1 MRRTQRLAALTIF
14 AATGIVCYS
23 PSLAQAAQWNGIT
36 HLGEI
41 MANAAAVSVERQS
54 LIHKVGDAYSGMTGG
69 IMRPE
74 TMTSPQ
80 VGVPGNQPY
89 STEAQKSSSPSSD
102 RRYGSTPSNPSD
114 SYLKK
119 ESSGSSTG
127 PYGGPYGGSVYGG
140 LPSTPSADPM
150 IKDLSR

>member
-1 MRRTQRLAALTIF
+1 MRRTHMLTALAIF
-14 AATGIVCYS
+14 ATTGIVCYS
-23 PSLAQAAQWNGIT
+23 PSLAQAGQWKGIT

-41 MANAAAVSVERQS
+41 MTNAAAASVERQS

-69 IMRPE
+69 TMRPE

-80 VGVPGNQPY
+80 GGVPGNQPY
-89 STEAQKSSSPSSD
+89 STGDYKSSSPSSD
-102 RRYGSTPSNPSD
+102 GRYGSTPSNPSD